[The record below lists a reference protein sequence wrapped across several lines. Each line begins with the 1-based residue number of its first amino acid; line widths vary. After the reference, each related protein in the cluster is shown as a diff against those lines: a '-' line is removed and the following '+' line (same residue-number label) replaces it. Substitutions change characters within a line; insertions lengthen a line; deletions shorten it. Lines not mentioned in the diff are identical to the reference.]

1 MDHAPVIVR
10 AFSLPGGTEWLVIL
24 VIALL
29 LFGARLPAVMRSL
42 GGSIKEFKKGMDEG
56 APAKPESPAPA
67 KPETTAP
74 PQAAAAPAK
83 TEPQAP
89 KAS

>member
-56 APAKPESPAPA
+56 TPAKSETAAKPDAPATPQ
-67 KPETTAP
+67 AP
-74 PQAAAAPAK
+74 PAAAS
-83 TEPQAP
+83 QAP
-89 KAS
+89 KAP

>member
-10 AFSLPGGTEWLVIL
+10 AIGMPAGSEWLVIL

-56 APAKPESPAPA
+56 APAKSEVPAPA
-67 KPETTAP
+67 KLDTTAK
-74 PQAAAAPAK
+74 PQEPAASAK
-83 TEPQAP
+83 SEPQAP